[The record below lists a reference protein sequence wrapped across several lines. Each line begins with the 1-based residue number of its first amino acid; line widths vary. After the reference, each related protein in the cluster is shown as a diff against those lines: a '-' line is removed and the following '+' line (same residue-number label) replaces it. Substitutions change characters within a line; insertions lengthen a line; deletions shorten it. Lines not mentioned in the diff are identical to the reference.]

1 MNKTAARREIFTLT
15 TFEELKALADPV
27 RLRLLQAFA
36 EEPLTT
42 KQAASQL
49 GEHPTKLYHHV
60 QQLESLGLIEL
71 VKTKPKRGTVEKY
84 YSSVARHFRVDDK
97 LLLGQ
102 PSAQEVGTLQG
113 VMDSLLESTR
123 TQFRASLAAG
133 LLTPPELQ
141 REGTIA
147 QTTVRASRQEIRRLE
162 KKLARWLAE
171 VDRTNKEQGEAVY
184 SVTVCFFPL
193 AQPEK
198 PKRNKR

>member
-1 MNKTAARREIFTLT
+1 MNKTSTRAETFTLK

-36 EEPLTT
+36 DEPLTT

-49 GEHPTKLYHHV
+49 GENATKLYHHV

-71 VKTKPKRGTVEKY
+71 VKTKPNRGTVEKY
-84 YSSVARHFRVDDK
+84 YASVARHFRVDDK

-102 PSAQEVGTLQG
+102 PSSQEVGTLQG

-133 LLTPPELQ
+133 LLTPAELE

-147 QTTVRASRQEIRRLE
+147 QTTVRASREDIRRLE
-162 KKLARWLAE
+162 KKLVRWLAQVE
-171 VDRTNKEQGEAVY
+171 AADTQKGKAVY
-184 SVTVCFFPL
+184 CVTVCFFPL
-193 AQPEK
+193 AQQEK
-198 PKRNKR
+198 SKRRKR